1 MKSLRRSGEH
11 PGGNFYAKNQ
21 LLNQLPKDF
30 LKSSNNNILYQEIV
44 QMSKD
49 INRLY
54 NELNRQTRKS
64 KYVNDANRKSR
75 TRTLIQ
81 LGGLLDKAGITDKFS
96 IMLGEDLQSDI
107 PQMDKTAVLFGF
119 LIEATATLNDSKE
132 VRLKW
137 QRLGTRAFKYNS
149 QITEQ

>member
-1 MKSLRRSGEH
+1 
-11 PGGNFYAKNQ
+11 
-21 LLNQLPKDF
+21 
-30 LKSSNNNILYQEIV
+30 
-44 QMSKD
+44 MSKD
-49 INRLY
+49 INRLS

-64 KYVNDANRKSR
+64 KYANDASRKSR

-107 PQMDKTAVLFGF
+107 PQMDKTDVLFGF

-132 VRLKW
+132 VRQKW